1 MLDKPVSKRIAT
13 RLKPYRKKRDFT
25 KTHEP
30 VPQIG
35 KKSGA
40 QFVVQ
45 KHDARRLHFD
55 LRLELNGVLKSWA
68 VTKGPSLIPGV
79 KRLAVQTEDHP
90 MGYLEWEGVI
100 PKGEYGGGT
109 MIVWDRGSWA
119 PVGDAEKGLKKG
131 HLQFVLSGKRLK
143 GLWDLV
149 RMSRRDSWLLIK
161 RTDEFAIA
169 SEEEEPVVTQHTSV
183 LSKRSNQDLAK
194 QKAIRPDHAARQKVQ
209 EGRKLSL
216 PDVSRL
222 GGAKKGILPV
232 FVEPSLA
239 MLADRPPKG
248 TNWLHEIKY
257 DGYRMQARLDGGKV
271 KLLTRKGLD
280 WTKRFASIARAL
292 QTLPLSSGLLDGEII
307 VQDESGVSSFS
318 GLQSDLKSG
327 RHDRMAFMVFDMM
340 YCEGTN
346 LTRTSL
352 LERKE
357 ALEAILASLPA
368 NSPIRFSEH
377 LDVSGSELLQ
387 HACRLGLEGIISK
400 QTNSKYISTRGGHWI
415 KSKCNLRQEF
425 VVVGYMPST
434 ASRTAIGSLV
444 LGYYENEKLVHAGR
458 AGTGYSNQMAH
469 ELWKTLQPI
478 ETSQPKFKTA
488 VTVQNSRGVKWV
500 KPELV
505 AEVEYRGWTS
515 DNLLR
520 QAAFKGLRED
530 KFAKEIRKEHIAR
543 TSNQKEVSISDFRLT
558 HPERVLWEDKGITK
572 QGLAEFYAGIADW
585 ILPHVTDRV
594 LSLVRCPSGTSDKCF
609 YAKHAWDG
617 ADKSLKLVDVGEGK
631 PMIAISDLRGLI
643 ALVQSSVLEI
653 HPWGSQIKNLE
664 LPDRLTLDL
673 DPGEAVEW
681 ANVVAAAQEV
691 RDRLST
697 YKLES
702 YVKTTGGKGLHV
714 VVPLRPKA
722 TWDMAKGFCQS
733 LAEAMARDTPDKY
746 VSVMTKSRRRGRIF
760 VDYLR
765 NGRGATAV
773 AAYSTRARTG
783 APVSVPITWEELSS
797 GIRANQFTV
806 ENLRQR
812 LDFLKQDPWEGFF
825 DLKQTLGSNKLKPF
839 SSRRVV
845 RLDNGGSNV
854 RH

>member
-1 MLDKPVSKRIAT
+1 MLDKPVSKRVAT
-13 RLKPYRKKRDFT
+13 RLKPYREKRDFT
-25 KTHEP
+25 KTQEP
-30 VPQIG
+30 APQLG

-119 PVGDAEKGLKKG
+119 PVGDPEKGLKKG

-149 RMSRRDSWLLIK
+149 RMSRRKGEKKDPWLLLK
-161 RTDEFAIA
+161 RTDEFAIT
-169 SEEEEPVVTQHTSV
+169 SEDEEPVAMEHKSV
-183 LSKRSNQDLAK
+183 LSKRSNEDLAK
-194 QKAIRPDHAARQKVQ
+194 QKDIRPDHAARQKVQ
-209 EGRKLSL
+209 KTRTVAL
-216 PDVSRL
+216 PDVSKL
-222 GGAKKGILPV
+222 SGAKKGILPV

-239 MLADRPPKG
+239 LLAEKPPSG
-248 TNWLHEIKY
+248 PNWLHEIKY

-280 WTKRFASIARAL
+280 WTKRFSSIAQAL
-292 QTLPLSSGLLDGEII
+292 KSLPLSSGLLDGELI

-327 RHDRMAFMVFDMM
+327 KHSRMVYMVFDML
-340 YCEGTN
+340 YCEGTT
-346 LTRTSL
+346 LTGVPL

-357 ALEAILASLPA
+357 ALQAVLSTLPS

-377 LDVSGSELLQ
+377 LDVGADELLQ

-400 QTNSKYISTRGGHWI
+400 QADSKYISSRSGHWI

-425 VVVGYMPST
+425 VIVGYMPST
-434 ASRTAIGSLV
+434 ATRAAIGSLV
-444 LGYYENEKLVHAGR
+444 LGYYDGNALVHAGR
-458 AGTGYSNQMAH
+458 VGTGYSN
-469 ELWKTLQPI
+469 ELARDLMKTLQPL
-478 ETSQPKFKTA
+478 ETSQPKFQNA
-488 VTVQNSRGVKWV
+488 VAPASSRGVKWI
-500 KPELV
+500 KPQLV

-520 QAAFKGLRED
+520 QASFKGLRED
-530 KFAKEIRKEHIAR
+530 KAPTEIRREQTGTTTMK
-543 TSNQKEVSISDFRLT
+543 KDVSISEFRLT
-558 HPERVLWEDKGITK
+558 HPERVLWEDGGVTK
-572 QGLAEFYAGIADW
+572 EGLAEFYASIADW
-585 ILPHVTDRV
+585 ILPHVTNRV
-594 LSLVRCPSGTSDKCF
+594 LSLVKCPEGAGEKCF
-609 YAKHAWDG
+609 YAKHAWKG
-617 ADKSLKLVDVGEGK
+617 ADKSLKLVDVGDGE
-631 PMIAISDLRGLI
+631 PMLYITDLRGLI

-653 HPWGSQIKNLE
+653 HPWGSKIKNIE
-664 LPDRLTLDL
+664 LPDRLTFDL
-673 DPGEAVEW
+673 DPGDGVEW
-681 ANVVAAAQEV
+681 ADVIAGAQEV
-691 RDRLST
+691 RKRLKQV
-697 YKLES
+697 KLES
-702 YVKTTGGKGLHV
+702 FVKTTGGKGLHV
-714 VVPLRPKA
+714 VVPLKPKA
-722 TWDMAKGFCQS
+722 EWDEAKGFCQK
-733 LAEAMARDTPDKY
+733 LAEAMAQDTPGKY
-746 VSVMTKSRRRGRIF
+746 VSVMTKSRRKGRIF

-773 AAYSTRARTG
+773 AAYSTRARGG
-783 APVSVPITWEELSS
+783 APVSTPLTWNELST
-797 GIRANQFTV
+797 GIRANHFTV

-812 LDFLKQDPWEGFF
+812 LDFMKRDAWEGFF
-825 DLKQTLGSNKLKPF
+825 EARQLLPKG
-839 SSRRVV
+839 
-845 RLDNGGSNV
+845 
-854 RH
+854 

>member
-1 MLDKPVSKRIAT
+1 MLDKPVSKRVAT
-13 RLKPYRKKRDFT
+13 RLKPYRAKRDFT
-25 KTHEP
+25 KTQEP
-30 VPQIG
+30 VPKLG
-35 KKSGA
+35 KTTGA

-119 PVGDAEKGLKKG
+119 PVGDPEKGLKKG
-131 HLQFVLSGKRLK
+131 HLQFILSGSRLK

-149 RMSRRDSWLLIK
+149 RMSRRPGEKKDSWLLIK

-169 SEEEEPVVTQHTSV
+169 SEDKEPVVTKHSSM
-183 LSKRSNQDLAK
+183 LSKRSNQDLEN
-194 QKAIRPDHAARQKVQ
+194 QKAIRPDHAARQKIQ
-209 EGRKLSL
+209 KTRTIQL

-222 GGAKKGILPV
+222 PGAKKGILPV

-239 MLADRPPKG
+239 VLADKPP
-248 TNWLHEIKY
+248 TDANWLHEIKY
-257 DGYRMQARLDGGKV
+257 DGYRIQARLDGGKV

-280 WTKRFASIARAL
+280 WTKRFPSIVRGL
-292 QTLPLSSGLLDGEII
+292 QTLPLSSALLDGELI

-327 RHDRMAFMVFDMM
+327 RHDRMAYMVFDMM

-346 LTRTSL
+346 LIGATL
-352 LERKE
+352 IDRKA
-357 ALEAILASLPA
+357 ALQAILNILPQNSLV
-368 NSPIRFSEH
+368 RFSEH
-377 LDVSGSELLQ
+377 IDSTGEELLH
-387 HACRLGLEGIISK
+387 HACKLGLEGIISK
-400 QTNSKYISTRGGHWI
+400 RVNSKYISARGEHWI

-425 VVVGYMPST
+425 VVVGYVPST
-434 ASRTAIGSLV
+434 TSRAAIGSLV
-444 LGYYENEKLVHAGR
+444 LGYYENATLVHAGR
-458 AGTGYSNQMAH
+458 VGTGFSNDLAI
-469 ELWKTLQPI
+469 ELKKTLD
-478 ETSQPKFKTA
+478 SLASAQPKFKTA
-488 VTVQNSRGVKWV
+488 LASPNSRGVKWV
-500 KPELV
+500 EPQLV
-505 AEVEYRGWTS
+505 AEVEYRGWSS

-520 QAAFKGLRED
+520 QASFKGLRED
-530 KFAKEIRKEHIAR
+530 KNAKEIRRERFGGLPKQI
-543 TSNQKEVSISDFRLT
+543 VVPISDFRLT
-558 HPERVLWEDKGITK
+558 HPERVLWDEQGITK
-572 QGLAEFYAGIADW
+572 QGLAEFYADIAEW
-585 ILPHVTDRV
+585 ILPHITGRV

-617 ADKSLKLVDVGEGK
+617 ADVSLKLVDVGEGK
-631 PMIAISDLRGLI
+631 PMVAINDLRGLI

-664 LPDRLTLDL
+664 LPDRLTFDL
-673 DPGEAVEW
+673 DPGDAVEW
-681 ANVVAAAQEV
+681 ESVLAAAHEV
-691 RDRLST
+691 RERLRR

-714 VVPLRPKA
+714 VVPIKPKA
-722 TWDMAKGFCQS
+722 TWEIAKTFTQS
-733 LAEAMARDTPDKY
+733 IAESMSRDSPEKY

-773 AAYSTRARTG
+773 AAYSTRARAG
-783 APVSVPITWEELSS
+783 APVSVPLTWEELST
-797 GIRANQFTV
+797 GVRANQFNV
-806 ENLRQR
+806 GNLRQR
-812 LDFLKQDPWEGFF
+812 LDFLKRDPWEGFF
-825 DLKQTLGSNKLKPF
+825 DQKQSLKTSGGA
-839 SSRRVV
+839 
-845 RLDNGGSNV
+845 LD
-854 RH
+854 